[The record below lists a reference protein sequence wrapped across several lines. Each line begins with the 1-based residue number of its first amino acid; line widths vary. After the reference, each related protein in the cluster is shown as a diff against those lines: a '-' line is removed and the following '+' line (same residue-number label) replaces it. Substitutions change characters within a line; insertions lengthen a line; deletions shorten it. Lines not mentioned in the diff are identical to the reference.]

1 MDYFTTPGTAHR
13 GVYFTA
19 TVLDVRNIGFFS
31 PRRRGYAASVLLF
44 AGLLKRF
51 IARTQTV
58 ITIFQG
64 MENIAAKDRDPN
76 GQALCL
82 LHAKARFSKRIDHGS
97 EYRSSKL

>member
-51 IARTQTV
+51 IART
-58 ITIFQG
+58 
-64 MENIAAKDRDPN
+64 
-76 GQALCL
+76 
-82 LHAKARFSKRIDHGS
+82 
-97 EYRSSKL
+97 